1 MSQIG
6 VPPTV
11 LEVNPLQDISI
22 PRVQDA
28 KNFARNIINV
38 QQKQDPLP
46 ETVIAEKE
54 SRDEKKL
61 YESCHSKVPYIYS
74 KNKFKIWSN
83 SATILTCPLDI
94 HSIYYVSIYQRITDD
109 TFNRAFA
116 NANWNECAKILIF
129 AFTQARILQ
138 LASSNLKHITEYVSE
153 ILKSIS
159 NQLCLITGVNS
170 SIGRTFFS
178 KIVGGGIAAL
188 FCISFLKPNDDAQKY
203 GAVANAFICTSLNW
217 VWAVPLS
224 AIVGKSIEAWSMLK
238 NEPDSKDRSIVW
250 KIGQVFE
257 CTLRELPI
265 ISGVFDYFGNNIVR
279 PIMTSNQLVDVD
291 NVPSIFTC
299 SISHE
304 KLEDPVFLHGW
315 PFERHCIIK
324 WLETKNEHPM
334 TRKHASRFQV
344 VKPTDDYMESFDSY
358 TIKYNAE
365 LKKKNDEEK
374 KKI

>member
-159 NQLCLITGVNS
+159 NQ
-170 SIGRTFFS
+170 
-178 KIVGGGIAAL
+178 
-188 FCISFLKPNDDAQKY
+188 
-203 GAVANAFICTSLNW
+203 
-217 VWAVPLS
+217 
-224 AIVGKSIEAWSMLK
+224 
-238 NEPDSKDRSIVW
+238 
-250 KIGQVFE
+250 
-257 CTLRELPI
+257 
-265 ISGVFDYFGNNIVR
+265 
-279 PIMTSNQLVDVD
+279 
-291 NVPSIFTC
+291 
-299 SISHE
+299 
-304 KLEDPVFLHGW
+304 
-315 PFERHCIIK
+315 
-324 WLETKNEHPM
+324 
-334 TRKHASRFQV
+334 
-344 VKPTDDYMESFDSY
+344 
-358 TIKYNAE
+358 
-365 LKKKNDEEK
+365 
-374 KKI
+374 